1 MELQKSKFL
10 NSLVNW
16 QKFGNATQVS
26 IQKNPIWKYSLR
38 PTLKKSQ
45 IWFYEWI
52 SKTFVN

>member
-26 IQKNPIWKYSLR
+26 IQKKPNLEVQP
-38 PTLKKSQ
+38 
-45 IWFYEWI
+45 
-52 SKTFVN
+52 KTNTQKIPNLIL